1 MSRQPVGRGSRLGAH
16 SEYPTWSGVQ
26 GAGAYLGEMIGNV
39 PGSAA
44 EVGSDLWEAVSSP
57 IDTAKAISGAAVG
70 GVQLAKDAL
79 GIPSPGLFG
88 EHRDTARAVGDYY
101 GDRYGGGQ
109 EFLDSLR
116 TDPVGVGL
124 DVGGLLTGG
133 AGAAARLP
141 GVAGRLARAIT
152 HADPVAAG
160 GRAVAAGGRVAEQAI
175 QARRSTPSTKQFIA
189 DAPGPEALRSQGSA
203 LFEAAEASGVRF
215 KTGPFG
221 EFADSLL
228 ARLIDEGA
236 DDILTPKVARIANVL
251 EQSKGRAPS
260 IQQMSILR
268 RQFGNAAGSADRA
281 EARIGSIA
289 IDLLDDFVESGAGH
303 VGGQLSEA
311 RTMWGR
317 LKKSEIIDSAIENAQ
332 AAQAGVEAGLRKEFR
347 TLYKARGSK
356 RMRGFTDAE
365 LAAMK
370 SVAEGNFG
378 ANVLRRIGSLA
389 GGLDQGRNMLNLLG
403 GVGAGAYVGGPIGA
417 VAVPALA
424 YGAAR
429 MSKKGTQNRAAMAR
443 AIAARGEVPT
453 PTSAPGP
460 LVVDQL
466 LAQGAARRYRR
477 GVAPVAVPVAVGAER
492 SKGRPKAAAMI
503 DAAKRKSDQAS
514 TRGGDAIQ
522 TGEPMRPCARCRR
535 KFQPNLK
542 RRMLCLGCFKGAESF
557 AEPRHYG
564 PG

>member
-26 GAGAYLGEMIGNV
+26 DAGEYLGEMIGNV
-39 PGSAA
+39 PSSAA
-44 EVGSDLWEAVSSP
+44 QVGSDLWSAVTNP
-57 IDTAKAISGAAVG
+57 VDTLQAVAGAGVG

-79 GIPSPGLFG
+79 GVPSPGLFG
-88 EHRDTARAVGDYY
+88 EHRDTARAVGDFYS
-101 GDRYGGGQ
+101 GRYGGGQ
-109 EFLDSLR
+109 EFLDTVR
-116 TDPVGVGL
+116 TDPVGAAL
-124 DVGGLLTGG
+124 DIGGLLSGG
-133 AGAAARLP
+133 AAAGARLP

-189 DAPGPEALRSQGSA
+189 DAPGPEQLRAQGSA

-215 KTGPFG
+215 KSGPFG

-281 EARIGSIA
+281 EARLGAIA
-289 IDLLDDFVESGAGH
+289 VDLLDDFVESGAGH

-317 LKKSEIIDSAIENAQ
+317 LKKSEIIDTAIENAQ
-332 AAQAGVEAGLRKEFR
+332 AAQAGVEAGLRNEFR
-347 TLYKARGSK
+347 GLWRARNSK
-356 RMRGFTDAE
+356 KMRGFSAAE
-365 LAAMK
+365 LAAIK

-378 ANVLRRIGSLA
+378 ANVLRRIGSLG
-389 GGLDQGRNMLNLLG
+389 GGLDASRNMLNMMG
-403 GVGAGAYVGGPIGA
+403 GVAGGAAVGGPVGA
-417 VAVPALA
+417 ALVPLA
-424 YGAAR
+424 GHVAAR
-429 MSKKGTQNRAAMAR
+429 MSKAGTQGRANLAR
-443 AIAARGEVPT
+443 AITARGAT
-453 PTSAPGP
+453 PGQSSVARPATALDRFLEDG
-460 LVVDQL
+460 V
-466 LAQGAARRYRR
+466 ARRYPR
-477 GVAPVAVPVAVGAER
+477 GTLPIVAPAAVGAQR
-492 SKGRPKAAAMI
+492 SQDP
-503 DAAKRKSDQAS
+503 S
-514 TRGGDAIQ
+514 
-522 TGEPMRPCARCRR
+522 RR
-535 KFQPNLK
+535 W
-542 RRMLCLGCFKGAESF
+542 
-557 AEPRHYG
+557 
-564 PG
+564 